1 MEAAASRAIAY
12 NGRAMSEE
20 ISFTLPKGYVGPDG
34 RVHRQG
40 AMRLARAG
48 DEIHLLE
55 DPRVKG
61 NRAYLVIL
69 LLARVITRL
78 GDLED
83 EAVDA
88 SVIEGL
94 YSSDLAYL
102 QRVFAEAN
110 GVEGEDAWTCPHCGR
125 QVPANRRKPDTGD

>member
-1 MEAAASRAIAY
+1 M
-12 NGRAMSEE
+12 NEE
-20 ISFTLPKGYVGPDG
+20 VSFTLPKGYVAPDG
-34 RVHRQG
+34 RVHREG
-40 AMRLARAG
+40 TLRLARAG

-88 SVIEGL
+88 AVIEGL

-110 GVEGEDAWTCPHCGR
+110 GLSSEEGWTCPHCGKSVVHGE
-125 QVPANRRKPDTGD
+125 QSDTGV